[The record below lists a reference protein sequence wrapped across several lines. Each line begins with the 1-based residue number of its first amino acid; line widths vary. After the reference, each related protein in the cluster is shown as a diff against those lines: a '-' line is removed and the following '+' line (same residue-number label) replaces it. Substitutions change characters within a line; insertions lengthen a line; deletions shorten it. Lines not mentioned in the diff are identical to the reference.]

1 MIPLTLPQVRSAV
14 LGRSEPF
21 AANGKTNRLPDLAVA
36 SVSTDTR
43 AMSPGALFIALRGE
57 RFDGHDY
64 LADAKTAGAVAAV
77 VDHKPRSAPADLP
90 LIEVPD
96 TRKALGKLANHIR
109 RQLKHTKVIA
119 VAGSNGKTTTKHLIH
134 AALSKHL
141 KGTFSPRSFNND
153 VGVPLTLLPV
163 SSRDD
168 YVVVE
173 CGTSHPGEIA
183 ALSLICEPDI
193 AVITNAGPEHL
204 QALKDL
210 AGVRK
215 ENASITA
222 GMQNSGCLIVHGDD
236 RELLAATSPFGGK
249 KITFGLEKSN
259 NFWAGEVD
267 AGFDGVH
274 FNLNGT
280 RQQIFVPLLGRHIA
294 LCALAA
300 IAVARRLGVP
310 DEAMLDGLAHVEGPA
325 MRMQHI
331 RVGGVHILNDAY
343 NANPASLAAALA
355 TLRDLPH
362 LGRKIAVL
370 GDMLEL
376 GPMSDQYHRDAG
388 KSAAASNLDVL
399 VCVGPG
405 GSLIAAGA
413 VIAGM
418 SGERV
423 LCFADA
429 PTAADAV
436 SALVR
441 PGDLVL
447 LKASRGIR
455 LEQVA
460 EALVSRTVAV

>member
-14 LGRSEPF
+14 LGKTEPF
-21 AANGKTNRLPDLAVA
+21 MSNGRTNRLPDTAVA

-43 AMSPGALFIALRGE
+43 AMSQGALFVALRGE
-57 RFDGHDY
+57 RLNGHDY
-64 LADAKTAGAVAAV
+64 LDDAMAAGAVAAI
-77 VDHKPRSAPADLP
+77 VDHRPEAAPAGLP
-90 LIEVPD
+90 LIEVTD
-96 TRKALGKLANHIR
+96 TRKALGKLANHVR

-134 AALSKHL
+134 AALSRHL
-141 KGTFSPRSFNND
+141 KGSFSPKSFNND
-153 VGVPLTLLPV
+153 IGVPLTLLPV

-173 CGTSHPGEIA
+173 CGTNRTGEIA
-183 ALSLICEPDI
+183 ALSRICEPDI

-204 QALKDL
+204 EGLGDL
-210 AGVRK
+210 PGVRK
-215 ENASITA
+215 ENAAITA
-222 GMQNSGCLIVHGDD
+222 GMKGDGCLVLHGDD
-236 RELLAATSPFGGK
+236 EELVAATSGFGGK
-249 KITFGLEKSN
+249 RITFGLEKTN
-259 NFWAGEVD
+259 NFWAGDVH
-267 AGFDGVH
+267 AGFEGVR
-274 FNLNGT
+274 FALNGT
-280 RQQIFVPLLGRHIA
+280 KEQVFVPLLGRHIA
-294 LCALAA
+294 LNALAA

-310 DEAMLDGLAHVEGPA
+310 DSAMLEGLARAEGPA
-325 MRMQHI
+325 MRMQQI
-331 RVGGVHILNDAY
+331 SVGGVHIINDAY
-343 NANPASLAAALA
+343 NANPASLLAAMQ

-388 KSAAASNLDVL
+388 RIAAGSNLDLL
-399 VCVGPG
+399 VCVGAG

-413 VIAGM
+413 VMAGM

-423 LCFADA
+423 LSFADA
-429 PTAADAV
+429 PAAADALD
-436 SALVR
+436 ALIR

-447 LKASRGIR
+447 IKASRGLR

-460 EALVSRTVAV
+460 EMLLRKRA